1 MNLTDL
7 PIRVFRWGKVS
18 AAKRTGAVARP
29 RLRSAAAGFPR
40 EFAIRQWHKHI
51 LKHSGLFHL

>member
-1 MNLTDL
+1 MNLTDV